1 MPTPPWREGG
11 RTTTRPEA
19 GDPKPPDAIAGFCTL
34 QTVDNSAGAPMPRIT
49 VVTVRAR
56 IAAVALGAAVMLS
69 LAGCTTPPPTPTP
82 TPAFA
87 SDEEAFA
94 AAEATYRAYVDALNQ
109 VDLSDPETFEAV
121 YDLTTGEANAD
132 DRKTLTAFHAD
143 GVSLTGASVITF
155 LEPVNDAA
163 GTDDVRLAVCLDV
176 STVDLLDEQGRSI
189 VDPNRPDVQRTAVTL
204 TPSANAPDG
213 FVVVEIAGRED
224 GPECG

>member
-94 AAEATYRAYVDALNQ
+94 AAEATYRAYVDALNE
-109 VDLSDPETFEAV
+109 VDLGDPETFEAV
-121 YDLTTGEANAD
+121 YDLTTGDLNAS
-132 DRKTLTAFHAD
+132 DRKSYSTWHAD
-143 GVSLTGASVITF
+143 GYTKIGAASIASIDAQTIDLSPVARVVANTCLDISSVDVLDSTGASVVARDRPPVQALQVTF
-155 LEPVNDAA
+155 VSGSSPTALLIASLDPA
-163 GTDDVRLAVCLDV
+163 TDGDQC
-176 STVDLLDEQGRSI
+176 
-189 VDPNRPDVQRTAVTL
+189 
-204 TPSANAPDG
+204 
-213 FVVVEIAGRED
+213 
-224 GPECG
+224 